1 MFDVGATTQLALRQ
15 AESTV
20 DTANGNLAQYERQF
34 AQDRDALQLVL
45 GAPIPTNIDFSA
57 GLDRNAVVSEIE
69 MEIPSSVLVQRPDV
83 LAAEHRLQ
91 AANADIGA
99 ARAAFFPTISLTGNF
114 GTASAQLSG
123 LFKHDSE
130 AWTFAPQLSF
140 PIFTGGANVANL
152 RVATLARDT
161 AVAQYEKSIQTAFR
175 EVADT
180 LAARGTLDEQWAAQ
194 QALVTASKDAYR
206 LADMRFH
213 GGVDGYL
220 SALDAKRSLYGAQ
233 QQLQLVRLLRLENRV
248 TFYKALGG
256 GLQEN
261 TATASIVPRAG

>member
-1 MFDVGATTQLALRQ
+1 
-15 AESTV
+15 
-20 DTANGNLAQYERQF
+20 
-34 AQDRDALQLVL
+34 
-45 GAPIPTNIDFSA
+45 
-57 GLDRNAVVSEIE
+57 
-69 MEIPSSVLVQRPDV
+69 
-83 LAAEHRLQ
+83 
-91 AANADIGA
+91 
-99 ARAAFFPTISLTGNF
+99 
-114 GTASAQLSG
+114 
-123 LFKHDSE
+123 
-130 AWTFAPQLSF
+130 
-140 PIFTGGANVANL
+140 
-152 RVATLARDT
+152 
-161 AVAQYEKSIQTAFR
+161 VAQYEKSIQTAFR

-220 SALDAKRSLYGAQ
+220 SALDAQRSLYGAQ